1 MDVAITITNDSAT
14 ISTTE
19 YFLFGDATTASY
31 QTTDAILQV
40 FIDFVNMVAGDEY
53 LVKIYEGAE
62 GTNARVLYQATLV
75 GAQSEL
81 WVSPCFIVGNK
92 YEVSVDRIAGT
103 DRIVLWSLRTI
114 T

>member
-1 MDVAITITNDSAT
+1 MAITITNNSAS

-19 YFLFGDATTASY
+19 YFLFANSTTASY

-40 FIDFVNMVAGDEY
+40 VIDFVNMIAGDEY
-53 LVKIYEGAE
+53 LVTIYEGAE

-75 GAQSEL
+75 GAQTEL
-81 WVSPCFIVGNK
+81 FVSPAFVVGNK
-92 YEVSVDRIAGT
+92 YEVSVDLIAGSART
-103 DRIVLWSLRTI
+103 VLWSLRTI

>member
-1 MDVAITITNDSAT
+1 MAITITNDSAS

-19 YFLFGDATTASY
+19 YFLFGDSTTASY

-40 FIDFVNMVAGDEY
+40 VIDFVNMIAGDEY

-75 GAQSEL
+75 GAQTEL
-81 WVSPCFIVGNK
+81 FVSPAFVVGNK
-92 YEVSVDRIAGT
+92 YEVSVDLIAGSART
-103 DRIVLWSLRTI
+103 VLWSLRTI